1 MPSIINCRNC
11 IIAND
16 VRAHSVTKNNLSV
29 KWQRETE
36 ADNNI
41 ARVVNSFHRQD
52 GSYSLSR
59 AEIFETN
66 DPYEKVVKAI
76 WWGYPNG
83 MMFHFHEVAI
93 HFSDLAQTIAPHSGR
108 HLNMQEFE
116 SLYDSLSAIMY
127 VGASTISKLLYFF
140 GIYQDN
146 TQCVIVDRFVRE
158 SMAHYDEFHPVHQH
172 QPFLWYLEHARQINE
187 VGIDGASP
195 EQVEYF
201 LFSH

>member
-16 VRAHSVTKNNLSV
+16 VRSHTVTKKNLSV
-29 KWQRETE
+29 KWQREIA
-36 ADNNI
+36 ADNSI
-41 ARVVNSFHRQD
+41 AHVVNSFHRRD
-52 GSYSLSR
+52 GSFSLSR
-59 AEIFETN
+59 GDIFETN
-66 DPYEKVVKAI
+66 DSYEKVVKAI

-93 HFSDLAQTIAPHSGR
+93 HFSDLTQTIAPYSGR
-108 HLNMQEFE
+108 HLNMPEFE

-158 SMAHYDEFHPVHQH
+158 SMAHYDEFHPVHQR
-172 QPFLWYLEHARQINE
+172 QPHLWYLEHARQINE
-187 VGIDGASP
+187 VIIDGATP